1 MENFDKE
8 DVLRVKQCAQELVDV
23 LGKYFPDSPARA
35 FTSLTYVLVQVT
47 EILDVDPAIV
57 VKSIEQSFAIKNLMQ
72 AEPPNEFVN

>member
-23 LGKYFPDSPARA
+23 LGKYFPDSPSRA

-47 EILDVDPAIV
+47 EVLDVDPAMV